1 MPIKPLVDALD
12 FNYLVNTLQELA
24 KVPAAV
30 PMGTEVFMEP
40 DDPVL
45 VRYVQEEIKP
55 RLTAIGDV
63 NLVNVPHNQIVV
75 NVGDGGRGQIH
86 ALTAA
91 SLMYAATTLNRVLDE
106 ALQIHGGAGYVWESE
121 INRLY
126 RANKLLEIG
135 AGTTEVRKMIIS
147 GEVLRA

>member
-40 DDPVL
+40 DNPVL

-55 RLTAIGDV
+55 KLTAIGDV
-63 NLVNVPHNQIVV
+63 TLIDVPENQIVV
-75 NVGDGGRGQIH
+75 EIGNGGREK
-86 ALTAA
+86 AL
-91 SLMYAATTLNRVLDE
+91 LIQVYTL
-106 ALQIHGGAGYVWESE
+106 Y
-121 INRLY
+121 
-126 RANKLLEIG
+126 
-135 AGTTEVRKMIIS
+135 
-147 GEVLRA
+147 

>member
-40 DDPVL
+40 DNPVL

-55 RLTAIGDV
+55 KLTAMGDV
-63 NLVNVPHNQIVV
+63 TLIDVPENQIVV
-75 NVGDGGRGQIH
+75 EIGNGSREK
-86 ALTAA
+86 ALLIQVYTPVQHHN
-91 SLMYAATTLNRVLDE
+91 LMDEPWSGKIENAATWGYDE
-106 ALQIHGGAGYVWESE
+106 PCIFGQGVTQINP
-121 INRLY
+121 IRPLY
-126 RANKLLEIG
+126 
-135 AGTTEVRKMIIS
+135 
-147 GEVLRA
+147 